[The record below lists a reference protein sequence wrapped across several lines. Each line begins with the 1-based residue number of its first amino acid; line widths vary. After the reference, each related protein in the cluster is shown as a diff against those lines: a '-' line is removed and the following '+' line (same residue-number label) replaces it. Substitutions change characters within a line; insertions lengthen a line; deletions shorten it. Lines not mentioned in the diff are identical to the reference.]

1 MTFIVPVS
9 VTILE
14 ERMSRKL
21 SLATLAL
28 CATLVAVPAVA
39 QQPAGKDSTKATTTT
54 AKHHSKHHGKK
65 GAAAPAAKDS
75 TKKQ

>member
-1 MTFIVPVS
+1 
-9 VTILE
+9 
-14 ERMSRKL
+14 MSRKL

-54 AKHHSKHHGKK
+54 KHKHHKK
-65 GAAAPAAKDS
+65 GATAPAAAPKDS
-75 TKKQ
+75 TKK